1 MKQRTAAILCAAVMG
16 ASLLTG
22 CGTGT
27 GNSASGTSSAAQTET
42 QSELEENTASSVVS
56 AASSADLSTS
66 SSDAAGQSL
75 ETVAGSVS
83 TSSTASAGAEV
94 PADGTYT
101 AEFTSDSPMFKVN
114 EANDGKGTLTVKD
127 GKMVIHVSLTSENIV
142 NLFAGTKEDAQK
154 DGAELIQPTV
164 DTVTYSDGTTE
175 DVYGFDIP
183 VPALDK
189 EFPVAL
195 IGKKGKWYDHMVTVT
210 NPVPKA

>member
-1 MKQRTAAILCAAVMG
+1 MG
-16 ASLLTG
+16 ASLLAG

-27 GNSASGTSSAAQTET
+27 RNSASESSSATQIQSQSGAEET
-42 QSELEENTASSVVS
+42 AASSGVS
-56 AASSADLSTS
+56 AASSAAVSTS
-66 SSDAAGQSL
+66 SSDAAGQSS
-75 ETVAGSVS
+75 ETVSGSAS
-83 TSSTASAGAEV
+83 ASSTASAGAEV

-154 DGAELIQPTV
+154 DGAELLQPTV
-164 DTVTYSDGTTE
+164 DTVKYSDGTTE

>member
-16 ASLLTG
+16 ASLLAG

-27 GNSASGTSSAAQTET
+27 GNSASESSSATQIQSQSGAEET
-42 QSELEENTASSVVS
+42 AASSGVS
-56 AASSADLSTS
+56 AASSAAVSTS
-66 SSDAAGQSL
+66 SSDAAGQSS
-75 ETVAGSVS
+75 ETVSGSAS
-83 TSSTASAGAEV
+83 ASSTASAGAEV

-154 DGAELIQPTV
+154 DGAELLQPTV

-183 VPALDK
+183 VPALDN

>member
-16 ASLLTG
+16 ASLLAG

-27 GNSASGTSSAAQTET
+27 GNSASESSSATQIQSQSGAEET
-42 QSELEENTASSVVS
+42 AASSGVS
-56 AASSADLSTS
+56 AASSAAVSTS
-66 SSDAAGQSL
+66 SSDAAGQSS
-75 ETVAGSVS
+75 ETVSGSAS
-83 TSSTASAGAEV
+83 ASSTASAGAEV

-114 EANDGKGTLTVKD
+114 EANDGKGTLTVRD

-154 DGAELIQPTV
+154 DGAELLQPTV

>member
-1 MKQRTAAILCAAVMG
+1 MKQRTAAIICAAVMG
-16 ASLLTG
+16 ASLLAG

-27 GNSASGTSSAAQTET
+27 ANSAAAASSSASAQASAAEETASSGSSAASAVSSGSSG
-42 QSELEENTASSVVS
+42 QSSEAVS
-56 AASSADLSTS
+56 GSALSSASAS
-66 SSDAAGQSL
+66 
-75 ETVAGSVS
+75 EGS
-83 TSSTASAGAEV
+83 EV

-101 AEFTSDSPMFKVN
+101 ADFTTDSPMFKVN

-154 DGAELIQPTV
+154 DGAELLQPTV
-164 DTVTYSDGTTE
+164 DTVTYSDGTSE
-175 DVYGFDIP
+175 EVYGFDIP

-189 EFPVAL
+189 EFSVAL
-195 IGKKGKWYDHMVTVT
+195 IGKKGKWYDHKVTVT

>member
-1 MKQRTAAILCAAVMG
+1 MKQRTAAIICAVVMG
-16 ASLLTG
+16 ASLLAG

-27 GNSASGTSSAAQTET
+27 ANSAAAASSSASAQASAAEETASSGSSAA
-42 QSELEENTASSVVS
+42 S
-56 AASSADLSTS
+56 AASSGSSGQSSETVSGSAS
-66 SSDAAGQSL
+66 SS
-75 ETVAGSVS
+75 
-83 TSSTASAGAEV
+83 ASASEGSEV

-101 AEFTSDSPMFKVN
+101 ADFTTDSPMFKVN

-154 DGAELIQPTV
+154 DGAELLQPTV
-164 DTVTYSDGTTE
+164 DTVTYSDGTSE
-175 DVYGFDIP
+175 EVYGFDIP

-189 EFPVAL
+189 EFSVAL
-195 IGKKGKWYDHMVTVT
+195 IGKKGKWYDHKVTVT